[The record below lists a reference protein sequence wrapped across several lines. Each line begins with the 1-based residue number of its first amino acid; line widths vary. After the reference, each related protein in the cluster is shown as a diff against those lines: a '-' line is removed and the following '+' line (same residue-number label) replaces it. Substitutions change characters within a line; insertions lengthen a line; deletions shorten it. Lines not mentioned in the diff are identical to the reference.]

1 MDFEVAGM
9 TELRMNAKA
18 AIDGINQL
26 AKRIE
31 QTDIKVEQHEKVI
44 SDLIQ
49 KVEDLNHKNNV
60 LNAKLYE
67 AGVR

>member
-18 AIDGINQL
+18 AITGINQL

-31 QTDIKVEQHEKVI
+31 EADKKIAQHEGI
-44 SDLIQ
+44 IADLIQ
-49 KVEDLNHKNNV
+49 KVEDLNTKNHV
-60 LNAKLYE
+60 MNAKLYE